1 MQALRL
7 KISKLFDGGWYAE
20 MVEKQVVRISVDT
33 NNIILGGLTKA
44 YLSRLTDEINV
55 GDTVIAHDLAEE
67 ADFNA
72 VVVALMGNKAHL
84 RLDWDSAQPWN
95 SSV

>member
-1 MQALRL
+1 
-7 KISKLFDGGWYAE
+7 
-20 MVEKQVVRISVDT
+20 MVEQRVVRISVDT

-44 YLSRLTDEINV
+44 SLHRLADEINV
-55 GDTVIAHDLAEE
+55 GDAVIAHDFAEE

-72 VVVALMGNKAHL
+72 VVVAIDDNKAHL
-84 RLDWDSAQPWN
+84 RLDWDSAQPWT